1 MEIGVTI
8 RQPQNLFD
16 KRIPS
21 FDRPVGD
28 TLSIVDTEGIHN
40 LGFPVRESG
49 SERFELVDTGDTKFI
64 DDLTQSV
71 VGSRKISVRR
81 VVEILVSMIELMSFL
96 KIRIKG
102 QHHIQHLVL
111 RDIAMKVLVHTET
124 VIDLRRI
131 KELIYVYMLVLYY
144 ALSCKRNTGIIFLN
158 LNILSKL

>member
-21 FDRPVGD
+21 FDRSVGD
-28 TLSIVDTEGIHN
+28 TLSIVDTEGIHD
-40 LGFPVRESG
+40 LSFPVGESR
-49 SERFELVDTGDTKFI
+49 SEGFELVDTRDKEFI

-102 QHHIQHLVL
+102 QHHV
-111 RDIAMKVLVHTET
+111 
-124 VIDLRRI
+124 
-131 KELIYVYMLVLYY
+131 
-144 ALSCKRNTGIIFLN
+144 
-158 LNILSKL
+158 